1 MALRHKS
8 LILAFAAVLA
18 LGFAADAYA
27 RAGSGSSAGS
37 RGGRTFS
44 APPATQTAPRG
55 AAPMERSLAQPGQ
68 NTFNSTA
75 PSQRGGLFFG
85 GFGSG
90 LMGGLL
96 GGLVGAGLFGL
107 LTGHGLFGGLGGLSS
122 IFGLLLQ
129 VGLLFLL
136 FKLVMGFIRSRRP
149 AVQGA
154 AFASGQ
160 GQDEKGR
167 FGGLVGPEGLGGTFS
182 GGRSGNSHGADPRST
197 RLDVTPADFNTF
209 EQRLAAVQAAYGSED
224 RDTIRSLT
232 TPEMAG
238 YFAEELATNARKGL
252 RNEVSEVKFLQ
263 GDLSEA
269 WREEAAEYATVA
281 MRFSLIDKMA
291 DRVSGKIVSGDPA
304 VPQEATELWTFTRR
318 VGGAPGDWT
327 LSAIQQA

>member
-1 MALRHKS
+1 M
-8 LILAFAAVLA
+8 
-18 LGFAADAYA
+18 
-27 RAGSGSSAGS
+27 
-37 RGGRTFS
+37 
-44 APPATQTAPRG
+44 
-55 AAPMERSLAQPGQ
+55 AQPGQ

-75 PSQRGGLFFG
+75 PSQRGGLFSG

-107 LTGHGLFGGLGGLSS
+107 LSGHGLFGGLGGLSS
-122 IFGLLLQ
+122 IFGLFLQ
-129 VGLLFLL
+129 IGLLFLL

-149 AVQGA
+149 AIQGA